1 MQVLSKT
8 LLMQKGEV
16 YYTLNVSLN
25 PTSATC
31 TLTYDGVAHT
41 ATSATVLSGTIISY
55 SIYHAT
61 YGTQTGTITM
71 DSNKTLTANGTYST
85 TTTGV
90 SWTQPT
96 LSANGTLGGSTMAVA
111 SSRQPYNS
119 NTDVWKAFDGNRTSS
134 SSTWYPAGTGSSGIP
149 ITLTIYIPTK
159 IRITNFMFTNGGNAN
174 NAPNALTIYVSTNDS
189 NSSYTQLKTYTNTNQ
204 TSNSTWNVSLPNY
217 NNYYSTYYQ
226 IVFTEWNGASVG
238 GRRVKEID
246 ITATKIQTSYTYY
259 WDITI
264 T

>member
-1 MQVLSKT
+1 MQVFSKT

-25 PTSATC
+25 PASATC

-41 ATSATVLSGTIISY
+41 ATSATVLSGTTISY

-71 DSNKTLTANGTYST
+71 DGNKTLTANGTYST
-85 TTTGV
+85 TATETTW
-90 SWTQPT
+90 SQPT
-96 LSANGTLGGSTMAVA
+96 LSANGTLGGSSFAVA

-119 NTDVWKAFDGNRTSS
+119 NLDVWKAFDGDASS
-134 SSTWYPAGTGSSGIP
+134 ASSTWYPAGTGSSGIP
-149 ITLTIYIPTK
+149 ITLTIYIPDGVK
-159 IRITNFMFTNGGNAN
+159 ITNFKFTNGSNAN
-174 NAPNALTIYVSTNDS
+174 NAPNALTVYGSDN
-189 NSSYTQLKTYTNTNQ
+189 NSVYTQLATYTNTNQ
-204 TSNSTWNVSLPNY
+204 TSNSTWNVSLPS
-217 NNYYSTYYQ
+217 NNMYCSYYQ
-226 IVFTEWNGASVG
+226 IVFTEWKGASVG

-246 ITATKIQTSYTYY
+246 ITAYKFKILYTYY
-259 WDITI
+259 WNITI